1 MLSRK
6 TVAGVV
12 DHYRALEN
20 NVGVRGWSGPLPS
33 PRKLVPFAGVHPGLG
48 RRRQRVPARAGT
60 ASSVV
65 RPLGAEEGHP
75 MDGWRAQ
82 VISRIG
88 SESIIFMLLQLLAKF
103 DRVIIDHAYA
113 GGS

>member
-6 TVAGVV
+6 MVAGVV
-12 DHYRALEN
+12 DHYKALEN

-48 RRRQRVPARAGT
+48 RRRQRVPVRAGT

-65 RPLGAEEGHP
+65 RPPGAEEGHP
-75 MDGWRAQ
+75 MDGGGAR

-88 SESIIFMLLQLLAKF
+88 SESIIFVLLQLLAKF
-103 DRVIIDHAYA
+103 DRVIIDHAYT